1 MLVLEKPNGS
11 ELNGQKENS
20 ALRSEM
26 PRMNKEKYFFLAAEG
41 DETRLS
47 FQKSRWSE
55 LNLDLN
61 EKGESGFKKQV
72 G

>member
-1 MLVLEKPNGS
+1 MLEKPNGS
-11 ELNGQKENS
+11 ELNGQKENP
-20 ALRSEM
+20 ALWSEM
-26 PRMNKEKYFFLAAEG
+26 PRMNNKEEKFFLAAGG

-47 FQKSRWSE
+47 FLKSRWSE
-55 LNLDLN
+55 LNVDLN